1 MLGIGRTHLENVRNH
16 LAMNGIIPRVHGNI
30 KRVPRWKTK
39 ITIDITVATAVK
51 NFLEN
56 YVEIHGLPSPGR
68 NVNRIT
74 QSLTLLPAETSYKS
88 VYRDFIAGLEN
99 DSTLKL
105 LKYDAFR
112 KLWHQLTPYIQIM
125 SPRTDLCDTC
135 QRFRNGLQYNA
146 RKEEEAKDLLKKY
159 KEHLVK
165 AKLERNYY
173 NKNTKLA
180 EQQRKL
186 VDEHFRTRG
195 EADYCSIDAT
205 AHYMHLFGIQD
216 EAVREQINYVLDEGE
231 IIGKG
236 PNGTLSMVF
245 DGIKRLNKG
254 EKHLKI
260 TCDNSGGQNKN
271 NATIWFYLYLVI
283 CGYYE
288 SVELNFMIP
297 GHTKFKCDGSFGLIK
312 KLYRKTTVDCV
323 DHIVE
328 VVKRSST
335 AGLNKTQRYDNGKGF
350 QYLDLNSVLGIFFKK
365 LSGLQKYQHFV
376 FEAAQPGIVKAQ
388 LVANGTYT
396 EFNLLKTRKAGVS
409 EIIKEI
415 KSFSILVLTPP
426 PLDYKRQEYLYHNI
440 RPFVRDEFKDITC
453 PQPIYTG
460 NE

>member
-16 LAMNGIIPRVHGNI
+16 LATNGIIPRVHGNI

-39 ITIDITVATAVK
+39 ITIDITIATSVK

-56 YVEIHGLPSPGR
+56 YAEIHGLPSPGR

-74 QSLTLLPAETSYKS
+74 QSLTLLPGETSYKL
-88 VYRDFIAGLEN
+88 VYCDFIAGPEN
-99 DSTLKL
+99 DST
-105 LKYDAFR
+105 
-112 KLWHQLTPYIQIM
+112 
-125 SPRTDLCDTC
+125 PRTDLCDTC
-135 QRFRNGLQYNA
+135 QHFRNGLQYNA

-165 AKLERNYY
+165 AKLERNYF

-186 VDEHFRTRG
+186 VDEHFITRSK
-195 EADYCSIDAT
+195 ADYCSIDAT

-216 EAVREQINYVLDEGE
+216 EAVREQINYVLDEDE
-231 IIGKG
+231 IIRKS
-236 PNGTLSMVF
+236 PNGTLSIVF
-245 DGIKRLNKG
+245 DGIKRLNR
-254 EKHLKI
+254 
-260 TCDNSGGQNKN
+260 
-271 NATIWFYLYLVI
+271 VI

-288 SVELNFMIP
+288 SIELNFMVP
-297 GHTKFKCDGSFGLIK
+297 GQTKFKCDGSFGLIK

-335 AGLNKTQRYDNGKGF
+335 AGLNKAQCYGNGKGF

-365 LSGLQKYQHFV
+365 LNGLQKYQHFF
-376 FEAAQPGIVKAQ
+376 FEITQPGIIKAQ
-388 LVANGTYT
+388 MVANGVFI
-396 EFNLLKTRKAGVS
+396 EFNLLKTRKVSVS

-415 KSFSILVLTPP
+415 KSFSILIVTPP

-453 PQPIYTG
+453 PRPIHND